1 MSTIRLLGIAG
12 SPSRPSR
19 TRALVDAVVSTVAQ
33 DPRVQGSIVDL
44 TDVLPELGQTLD
56 PRQAPPRVAALIAE
70 IADADALV
78 VGSPVYKGTYSGL
91 FKHLFDLIDPK
102 LLRGKPVVITATGGS
117 DRHALALDHGLRP
130 LFAFFN
136 ADIIPRPST
145 GGERI
150 HPLPAQRRR
159 ARRPHRPCRR
169 GTVLAPGDRN
179 ATGPYGLIF
188 RPRTP
193 RP

>member
-1 MSTIRLLGIAG
+1 MSTVRLLGIAG

-33 DPRVQGSIVDL
+33 DPRVQGSVADL

-56 PRQAPPRVAALIAE
+56 PREAPPRVAALIAE

-136 ADIIPRPST
+136 ADIIPTAIYGVESEFTHYLPSGDALAT
-145 GGERI
+145 RI
-150 HPLPAQRRR
+150 ARAAEELSWRLGTATPL
-159 ARRPHRPCRR
+159 AR
-169 GTVLAPGDRN
+169 TA
-179 ATGPYGLIF
+179 
-188 RPRTP
+188 
-193 RP
+193 